1 MDTAVAANIVP
12 LLPYLAPGVVMSVLS
27 RAARIAVRLAVVA
40 LPIALAPSAAS
51 AQQSTA
57 DQIASSVLVLPKEMQ
72 AGAGVLGYRTP
83 GKLELLRPSKNGML
97 CLADDP
103 AIEEFHVACYHE
115 SMEPFMARG
124 RALRAAGTKGTAVD
138 SVRYAEV
145 KAGKLKMPA
154 APASLYQIFAPKD
167 AYNAAT
173 GSLTSGRVVTVVY
186 IPYATEASTGLSAK
200 PTAAGPWLMF
210 PGTPKAHIMFTSSMR

>member
-1 MDTAVAANIVP
+1 
-12 LLPYLAPGVVMSVLS
+12 MSVIS
-27 RAARIAVRLAVVA
+27 RAILLAAAVA
-40 LPIALAPSAAS
+40 LPVALSPSSAS

-57 DQIASSVLVLPKEMQ
+57 DQIASAVLVLPKEMQ

-83 GKLELLRPSKNGML
+83 GKLEVLRPAKNGML

-103 AIEEFHVACYHE
+103 AVEEFHVACYHE

-124 RALRAAGTKGTAVD
+124 RSLRAAGTKGTAVD

-145 KAGKLKMPA
+145 KAGKIKMPT

-167 AYNAAT
+167 AYNAAA
-173 GSLTSGRVVTVVY
+173 GSFTSGRVVTVVY
-186 IPYATEASTGLSAK
+186 IPYATEASTGISAK
-200 PTAAGPWLMF
+200 SSATQPWLMF
-210 PGTPKAHIMFTSSMR
+210 PGTPKAHIMFSSSMR